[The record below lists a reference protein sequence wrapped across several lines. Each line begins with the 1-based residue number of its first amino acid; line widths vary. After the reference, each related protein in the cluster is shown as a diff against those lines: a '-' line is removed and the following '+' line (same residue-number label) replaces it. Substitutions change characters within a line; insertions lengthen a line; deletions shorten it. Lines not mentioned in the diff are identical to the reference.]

1 MKPSIHK
8 RIKMA
13 EQKVEQLPD
22 DFTLICEKM
31 TTHELRECL
40 DDNITQERFEELVKE
55 AKAR

>member
-1 MKPSIHK
+1 MKPSINK

-13 EQKVEQLPD
+13 EQKVERLPD

-31 TTHELRECL
+31 TTYELRECL
-40 DDNITQERFEELVKE
+40 DDNITQERFEEIVKE